1 MEHSS
6 SLEAPNASVL
16 ENTASGLT
24 KLLKAV
30 RKHWPIAVACITL
43 TTGVSVLFT
52 KSQRK
57 VYSTESLVEIE
68 PQAHEQYL
76 GDKTHGVSNLGAEDY
91 WDGMAYAQTQYRIIV
106 SDRILGS
113 VVRNLGL
120 ASDPDFGGR
129 PGAPAAIDIAATVLR
144 SRVKV
149 EPIKESRLINLRV
162 EDFDPKRV
170 KKIVDTLTNT
180 YIDENLQSAI
190 ASSSDAVVWLN
201 GQLDHVEKELEET
214 ENSLHAFKE
223 KNELPSTSINEASNM
238 LRLEMTEYDGALT
251 HTRTEAASV
260 GARVEELDRL
270 ESNPEQLESLEL
282 LNDGFLTSVRTAY
295 SSALKDR
302 NELLAGGKGPNHPLV
317 KAADERVT
325 ANRASLL
332 SQIHNIKGALE
343 HDLAMIRTREA
354 AELSLFEAS
363 RKHAVDLNMKEIEYH
378 RLDRARD
385 QNEKL
390 YQFLLERLKEADLAR
405 MMRAN
410 NIHVIDSAPEP
421 RVAIRPILSLNVT
434 MGLVAGLLIGILLA
448 WLREQLDAT
457 LKMPED
463 VETKLGST
471 FLGLLP
477 EIGTDS
483 PLKAVARRGA
493 VSGLPTESPELIVH
507 KRPLSGFAEAAR
519 AVRTNLMFMNPDD
532 PIRRILVTSAAP
544 TEGKTMVACSLAIA
558 LAQGGLRVCIV
569 DCDLRRPRLH
579 RVFDRVGDAGITNVL
594 LGEATLEEVAK
605 PTVVENLWSIPAG
618 PMPPNP
624 ADALHSE
631 RFRDIIR
638 KLGEQF
644 DRVVI
649 DSPPLVAV
657 TDATILSKI
666 CDGTIF
672 VVRAFKTSKFLCRQ
686 ALRSLRDVDAPL
698 LGVVLNAVDLNKH
711 EYTYNYYH
719 YTYYKRQGYGR
730 PEEGVAPPP
739 PPN

>member
-1 MEHSS
+1 MMDQASQATS
-6 SLEAPNASVL
+6 PTASVI
-16 ENTASGLT
+16 ENTTSGLT
-24 KLLKAV
+24 KVLKAV
-30 RKHWPIAVACITL
+30 RKHWPIAVACVTL
-43 TTGVSVLFT
+43 TTGIAVLFT
-52 KSQRK
+52 RSQRK
-57 VYSTESLVEIE
+57 VYSTATLLQID
-68 PQAHEQYL
+68 PQVQQVL
-76 GDKTHGVSNLGAEDY
+76 GDKMHGVSTMGAEDY
-91 WDGMAYAQTQYRIIV
+91 WDGVEYVQTQYKIMV
-106 SDRILGS
+106 SDRLLGS

-120 ASDPDFGGR
+120 ASDKDFGGS
-129 PGAPAAIDIAATVLR
+129 PTAAAPMDIATGILR

-149 EPIKESRLINLRV
+149 EPIKDTRLCWVRV
-162 EDFDPKRV
+162 EDFDPKRA
-170 KKIVDTLTNT
+170 KRIADTLTNT
-180 YIDENLQSAI
+180 FIDDNLESGV
-190 ASSSDAVVWLN
+190 ASSSDAVVWLT
-201 GQLDHVEKELEET
+201 GQLDHVEKELEQT

-223 KNELPSTSINEASNM
+223 KNQLPSISINDASNM
-238 LRLEMTEYDGALT
+238 LRMEMSAYTEALT
-251 HTRTEAASV
+251 HSRTEEADFA
-260 GARVEELDRL
+260 ARVAEL
-270 ESNPEQLESLEL
+270 EKVETNPEEIASSEL
-282 LNDGFLTSVRTAY
+282 LKDGFLTQAR
-295 SSALKDR
+295 SSYEQALKEKA
-302 NELLAGGKGPNHPLV
+302 ELLAEGKGVNHPLV
-317 KAADERVT
+317 KAADERAAAT
-325 ANRASLL
+325 KGTLL
-332 SQIHNIKGALE
+332 AQIKNIRGAAE
-343 HDLAMIRTREA
+343 HDLAMIRARE
-354 AELSLFEAS
+354 SSDQGLFEAS
-363 RKHAVDLNMKEIEYH
+363 RRRAVELNMQEIEYH
-378 RLDRARD
+378 RIERQRD

-390 YQFLLERLKEADLAR
+390 YQFLFERLKEADLAK
-405 MMRAN
+405 MLGQN
-410 NIHVIDSAPEP
+410 NIRVRDPALEP
-421 RVAIRPILSLNVT
+421 RGPIRPVMSMN
-434 MGLVAGLLIGILLA
+434 VAGGVIAGLILGILLA
-448 WLREQLDAT
+448 WLREQLDST

-463 VETKLGST
+463 IEQKLGTT

-477 EIGTDS
+477 QIGTDS
-483 PLKAVARRGA
+483 PLKSVARRGKSA
-493 VSGLPTESPELIVH
+493 AAPAESPELIVH

-579 RVFDRVGDAGITNVL
+579 RVYDRVGDAGITNVL
-594 LGEATLEEVAK
+594 LGEATIEDVAK

-631 RFRDIIR
+631 RFQEIIR
-638 KLGEQF
+638 KLGEHF

-698 LGVVLNAVDLNKH
+698 LGAVLNAVDLNKH

-730 PEEGVAPPP
+730 PEDAVAPPAE
-739 PPN
+739 